1 MRLPRWARRA
11 AATGRNPKSSLHP
24 RCRTAQTHCPRVVYV
39 KRPAWC
45 DSLCTVLT
53 YIGQQETLCEA
64 NAFIC
69 AATKWTVG
77 TGGTSDWWS
86 QLWSELQALSALG
99 LRDIPSYLNPAPCA
113 ARRSGGGGLKIPRH
127 VFTASFCCRRS
138 LFLSRVLVQC
148 SSGLALFRLA
158 RLSIRLSCLSGEL
171 AQTGHHTQ

>member
-113 ARRSGGGGLKIPRH
+113 ARRSGGGLEDSKTCLYRVLLLQKVP
-127 VFTASFCCRRS
+127 VFVACLGAVQQQASTFLACTPVHTS
-138 LFLSRVLVQC
+138 FLSQW
-148 SSGLALFRLA
+148 
-158 RLSIRLSCLSGEL
+158 
-171 AQTGHHTQ
+171 